1 MRAGN
6 EAQVEGQER
15 VLAPDLEVAGHR
27 ELIVWQKAMDFVDVC
42 YTLSDHFPKTELYN
56 LASQLQRA
64 AVSVPA
70 NIAEGQ
76 GREHTREFINHL
88 SIARG
93 SLCEA
98 ETHILIAER
107 RKYIGSEVVRPALD
121 LSAEIARMTHGLI
134 EALQRK
140 LGEAE

>member
-1 MRAGN
+1 MGISSYR
-6 EAQVEGQER
+6 
-15 VLAPDLEVAGHR
+15 DLIA
-27 ELIVWQKAMDFVDVC
+27 WQKAMDFVVGC
-42 YTLSDHFPKTELYN
+42 YQAAEQFPRTEQFGLC
-56 LASQLQRA
+56 SQLQRA
-64 AVSVPA
+64 AVSIPA

-107 RKYIGSEVVRPALD
+107 LGYLKPESVQPLLSMSE
-121 LSAEIARMTHGLI
+121 EIARITYGLI
-134 EALQRK
+134 AALERRLNADK
-140 LGEAE
+140 S